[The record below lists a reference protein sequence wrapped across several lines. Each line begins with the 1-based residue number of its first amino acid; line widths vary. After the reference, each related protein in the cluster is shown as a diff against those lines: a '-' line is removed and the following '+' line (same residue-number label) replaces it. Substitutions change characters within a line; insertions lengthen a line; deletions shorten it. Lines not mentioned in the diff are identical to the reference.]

1 MRKLS
6 LILASSAAL
15 LLCGSAFGEDVA
27 QKAGVKNPGKYGPAG
42 CGLGSMIFEPDSGF
56 TQIFAATTNGT
67 SGNQTFAI
75 STGTSNCAG
84 TSGGSAST
92 KSFVETNRVA
102 LSKDIA
108 RGRGETL
115 MSLSEL
121 AGCSDPNAVGQSL
134 QKNFKQI
141 FPTAKTTDA
150 QVGAS
155 VVRALK
161 SDATLSCGNL
171 G

>member
-1 MRKLS
+1 MRKLN

-15 LLCGSAFGEDVA
+15 LFCGSAFGEDVA
-27 QKAGVKNPGKYGPAG
+27 TKTGMKNGGKYGPAG

-56 TQIFAATTNGT
+56 TQIFAATTNGS
-67 SGNQTFAI
+67 SGNQTFGI
-75 STGTSNCAG
+75 SSGTSNCSNTGGG
-84 TSGGSAST
+84 TASA
-92 KSFVETNRVA
+92 KAFVETNRAA

-150 QVGAS
+150 QVGAA
-155 VVRALK
+155 VLRTLK
-161 SDATLSCGNL
+161 SDATLACGNL
-171 G
+171 A

>member
-1 MRKLS
+1 MKNSMFL
-6 LILASSAAL
+6 LASASLLVAMSA
-15 LLCGSAFGEDVA
+15 SGEEA
-27 QKAGVKNPGKYGPAG
+27 PKPAASHKTYGPAG
-42 CGLGSMIFEPDSGF
+42 CGLGSMIFEADSGF

-67 SGNQTFAI
+67 SGNQTFGI
-75 STGTSNCAG
+75 SSGTSNCDG

-92 KSFVETNRVA
+92 KAFVQTNRVA

-115 MSLSEL
+115 ASLSQL
-121 AGCSDPNAVGQSL
+121 AGCGSPDAVGRTL

-141 FPTAKTTDA
+141 FPSAQASDA
-150 QVGAS
+150 QV
-155 VVRALK
+155 
-161 SDATLSCGNL
+161 SDAVISVLQSSQALGCGNL